1 VKKLKPIQAL
11 NEAIGEAMMVN
22 DDVVCFGEDI
32 GDYGGVWAL
41 SKGLQ
46 KQFGEMRVFDTPLA
60 EAAIVGTAV
69 GAAMAG
75 LRPVIELMYI
85 DFSTIAM
92 DPLVN
97 QMAKIRF
104 MSGGQF
110 SIPVTIV
117 APCGA
122 GTCEASQHSQSL
134 EAWFLNSPGIK
145 VVMPSTVYDCKGLL
159 RAAIDDDN
167 PVMMLWHKGMY
178 DVSEEVPDGSWKVP
192 LGKAAVRREGQD
204 VTVVSYSL
212 MVRKVL
218 DVANR
223 LSEEI
228 DVEVIDLRSLNPI
241 DEQTVIDSVQKTG
254 ALLVVHES
262 PTRCGVGA
270 DVVRRVV
277 EKAISFLRCP
287 PRVLGGRDL
296 PIPFAKP
303 LESACIPQ
311 PQDIEREVRNMAAI
325 IRAPIAST

>member
-1 VKKLKPIQAL
+1 MKKLKLIQAL
-11 NEAIGEAMMVN
+11 NEAIREAMIED

-92 DPLVN
+92 DTLVN

-159 RAAIDDDN
+159 RAAIDDNN
-167 PVMMLWHKGMY
+167 PVMVLWHKGMY
-178 DVSEEVPDGSWKVP
+178 DVSEEVPEGEWTVP
-192 LGKAAVRREGQD
+192 LGEAAVRREGND
-204 VTVVSYSL
+204 ITVVSYSL
-212 MVRKVL
+212 MARKVL
-218 DVANR
+218 EVANQ
-223 LSEEI
+223 LSGEI
-228 DVEVIDLRSLNPI
+228 DAEVIDLRSLNPI
-241 DEQTVIDSVQKTG
+241 DEQTVIASVNKTG
-254 ALLVVHES
+254 KLLVVHES

-277 EKAISFLRCP
+277 EKAMSSLTCP

-311 PQDIEREVRNMAAI
+311 AEDIESEIRELVGNVAPVRL
-325 IRAPIAST
+325 

>member
-1 VKKLKPIQAL
+1 MRKLKLIQAL
-11 NEAIGEAMMVN
+11 NEAIREAMSDS
-22 DDVVCFGEDI
+22 DDVVCFGEDM

-46 KQFGEMRVFDTPLA
+46 KQFGEQRVFDTPLA

-92 DPLVN
+92 DTLIN
-97 QMAKIRF
+97 QMAKARF

-110 SIPVTIV
+110 SMPVTIV

-145 VVMPSTVYDCKGLL
+145 VAMPSTVYDCKGLL
-159 RAAIDDDN
+159 AAAIAEDN
-167 PVMMLWHKGMY
+167 PVMVLWHKGMY
-178 DVSEEVPDGSWKVP
+178 DVSEELPEGRWTVP
-192 LGKAAVRREGQD
+192 LGSAAVRRVGTQ

-212 MVRKVL
+212 MARRVL
-218 DVANR
+218 EVAEK
-223 LSEEI
+223 LSGEI
-228 DVEVIDLRSLNPI
+228 DLEVIDLRSLNPI
-241 DEQTVIDSVQKTG
+241 DERTIIESVTKTG
-254 ALLVVHES
+254 KLLVVHES
-262 PTRCGVGA
+262 PVRCGVGA

-277 EKAISFLRCP
+277 EQAMSALTSP
-287 PRVLGGRDL
+287 PKVLGGRDV

-311 PQDIEREVRNMAAI
+311 ADDIERTLRHMV
-325 IRAPIAST
+325 

>member
-1 VKKLKPIQAL
+1 MKKLKPIQAL
-11 NEAIGEAMMVN
+11 NEALREAMTKD

-46 KQFGEMRVFDTPLA
+46 KQFGEIRVFDTPLA
-60 EAAIVGTAV
+60 EAAIVGAAV

-85 DFSTIAM
+85 DFATIAM

-110 SIPVTIV
+110 CIPVTIV

-159 RAAIDDDN
+159 RAAIDDNN
-167 PVMMLWHKGMY
+167 PVMVLWHKGMY
-178 DVSEEVPDGSWKVP
+178 DISEEVPDGEWTVP
-192 LGKAAVRREGQD
+192 LGKAAIRREGTD
-204 VTVVSYSL
+204 ITVVCYSL
-212 MVRKVL
+212 MARKVL
-218 DVANR
+218 EVADQ
-223 LSEEI
+223 LSGEI
-228 DVEVIDLRSLNPI
+228 ETEVIDLRSLNPI
-241 DEQTVIDSVQKTG
+241 DSQTVIESVEKTG
-254 ALLVVHES
+254 RLLVVHES

-277 EKAISFLRCP
+277 EKAMSSLFCP
-287 PRVLGGRDL
+287 PRVLGGRDV

-303 LESACIPQ
+303 LETACIPQ
-311 PQDIEREVRNMAAI
+311 TEDIEKEIRDLVASSAAVNV
-325 IRAPIAST
+325 

>member
-1 VKKLKPIQAL
+1 MKKLKAIQAM
-11 NEAIGEAMMVN
+11 NEAIREAMTED

-46 KQFGEMRVFDTPLA
+46 KEFGEQRVFDTPLA
-60 EAAIVGTAV
+60 EAAVVGTAV

-122 GTCEASQHSQSL
+122 GTCEAAQHSQSL
-134 EAWFLNSPGIK
+134 EAWFLNTPGIK

-159 RAAIDDDN
+159 KTAIRENN
-167 PVMMLWHKGMY
+167 PVMLLWHKDMY
-178 DVSEEVPDGSWKVP
+178 EVTESLPEGDWSVP
-192 LGKAAVRREGQD
+192 FGEAVVRREGAD

-212 MVRKVL
+212 MARKVL
-218 DVANR
+218 EVSNQLAD
-223 LSEEI
+223 EI
-228 DVEVIDLRSLNPI
+228 DVEVIDLRTLNPL
-241 DEQTVIDSVQKTG
+241 DENTVIESVRKTG
-254 ALLVVHES
+254 HLLVVHES
-262 PTRCGVGA
+262 PKRCGVGA
-270 DVVRRVV
+270 DIVRRVV
-277 EKAISFLRCP
+277 EKALPSLKRAP
-287 PRVLGGRDL
+287 KVLGGRDL
-296 PIPFAKP
+296 PIPFSKP
-303 LESACIPQ
+303 LETACIPQ
-311 PQDIEREVRNMAAI
+311 PQDIAEAIRNLVGAV
-325 IRAPIAST
+325 IAG

>member
-1 VKKLKPIQAL
+1 MRKLKPIQAL
-11 NEAIGEAMMVN
+11 NEAIREAMTED
-22 DDVVCFGEDI
+22 DDVVCFGEDM

-46 KQFGEMRVFDTPLA
+46 KKFGEERVFDTPLA
-60 EAAIVGTAV
+60 EAAVVGTAV
-69 GAAMAG
+69 GAAMTG

-92 DPLVN
+92 DPLIN

-159 RAAIDDDN
+159 RAAIDEDN
-167 PVMMLWHKGMY
+167 PVMVLWHKDMY
-178 DVSEEVPDGSWKVP
+178 EVTEEVPDGDWTVP
-192 LGKAAVRREGQD
+192 LGEAAIRREGAD
-204 VTVVSYSL
+204 VTVVSYS
-212 MVRKVL
+212 MMARKVL
-218 DVANR
+218 DVAHQ

-241 DEQTVIDSVQKTG
+241 DEETVIASVKKTG
-254 ALLVVHES
+254 RLLVVHES
-262 PTRCGVGA
+262 PIRCGVGA

-277 EKAISFLRCP
+277 EKAMSSLQCP
-287 PRVLGGRDL
+287 PKVLGGRDL
-296 PIPFAKP
+296 PIPFSKP

-311 PQDIEREVRNMAAI
+311 PQDIESEIKKLMAMQL
-325 IRAPIAST
+325 S